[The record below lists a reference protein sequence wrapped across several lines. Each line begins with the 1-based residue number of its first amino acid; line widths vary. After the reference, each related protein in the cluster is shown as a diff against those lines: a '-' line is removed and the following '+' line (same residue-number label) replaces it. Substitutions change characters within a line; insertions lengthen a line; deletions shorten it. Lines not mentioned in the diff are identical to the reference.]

1 MNDESPAYDPNY
13 CPKVED
19 WSPEWASYEDEVVR
33 LVNERRNE
41 GGVCGGQ
48 SFGRSA
54 GLSKDSAL
62 RCAARNHSMD
72 MATRGFFD
80 HQNPDGE
87 NPEDRIVR
95 AGFDWTAVGENIARG
110 QPTPDEVMADWM
122 SSPGHCVNIL
132 SPAFDFIGVGYYGTG
147 NYWTQTFGAH

>member
-1 MNDESPAYDPNY
+1 MDDELPGYDPDY
-13 CPKVED
+13 CPPVETWD
-19 WSPEWASYEDEVVR
+19 SGWASFEDDVVR
-33 LVNERRNE
+33 LVNERRSE

-48 SFGRSA
+48 SFGASA

-62 RCAARNHSMD
+62 RCAARNHSKD

-87 NPEDRIVR
+87 NPEDRITR
-95 AGFDWTAVGENIARG
+95 AGFDWTAIGENIAMG

-122 SSPGHCVNIL
+122 SSPGHCSNIL
-132 SPAFDFIGVGYYGTG
+132 SPAFDYIGVGYYGTG
-147 NYWTQTFGAH
+147 NYWTQAFGAH